1 MEALERRRVERFE
14 LEIPAII
21 RVVRPEASQIELVTS
36 NVSSGGAYF
45 HTPQPLPEGTD
56 VQIDLVLNLEKL
68 KTLKDDHKQV
78 YVELKGTVIRTETE
92 GMSISFNE
100 DYQFRPL
107 REE

>member
-1 MEALERRRVERFE
+1 MEALERRKEERFE

-21 RVVRPEASQIELVTS
+21 RVSRPETGQLELLTS

-78 YVELKGTVIRTETE
+78 YVELKGTVIRTESE
-92 GMSISFNE
+92 GMSICFDQ
-100 DYQFRPL
+100 DYQFRPVQ
-107 REE
+107 EK

>member
-14 LEIPAII
+14 MEVPAII
-21 RVVRPEASQIELVTS
+21 RVTQPEESTLELVTT
-36 NVSSGGAYF
+36 NVCSGGAFF

-68 KTLKDDHKQV
+68 KTLKESNKQV
-78 YVELKGTVIRTETE
+78 YVELKGTVIRTESE
-92 GMSISFNE
+92 GMSICFNQ

-107 REE
+107 QE